1 MIRSVQHTHTHTGTM
16 TYFAIVKIDDDGQP
30 EIMDGYDDYDA
41 ADAVLDGYCERY
53 PYACFDIVEMAG

>member
-1 MIRSVQHTHTHTGTM
+1 M